1 MPSRRQPPVASVWD
15 IESARAAFEASGL
28 KPIHIRPLLGWLL
41 RHPEVQSW
49 EDVGARWESEA
60 LLRNV
65 PLAARKLLCARFAVS
80 SSRVEARE
88 DSADGATTKLA
99 VALSDGL
106 RVETVLMFPP
116 DLSQRAV
123 EVQRLRICRGHD
135 CRSKR
140 QRDACVSFL
149 QRATHQRRPRPRPHI
164 RGRC

>member
-1 MPSRRQPPVASVWD
+1 MPSRRRQPPVASVWD
-15 IESARAAFEASGL
+15 IDVARAAFEASGL

-88 DSADGATTKLA
+88 DSSYGATTKLA
-99 VALSDGL
+99 VELSDGL
-106 RVETVLMFPP
+106 RVYTISMRHGGQN
-116 DLSQRAV
+116 S
-123 EVQRLRICRGHD
+123 
-135 CRSKR
+135 
-140 QRDACVSFL
+140 ACVSW
-149 QRATHQRRPRPRPHI
+149 QISYSTPH
-164 RGRC
+164 G